1 MEYVSL
7 FLKLDVF
14 VINLRIYPAFS
25 FNWVQT
31 SIKVKNNIIIQIFP
45 LLSKSKY
52 KKSFV
57 KKTSEKVKMQSQ

>member
-7 FLKLDVF
+7 FLKIDVF

-25 FNWVQT
+25 FNWVQA

-57 KKTSEKVKMQSQ
+57 KKNVGKS

>member
-7 FLKLDVF
+7 FLKIDVF

-31 SIKVKNNIIIQIFP
+31 NIKVKNNIIIQIFP

-57 KKTSEKVKMQSQ
+57 KKNVGKS